1 MHMPK
6 DIEIEIQ
13 VSVERI
19 EPLLE
24 FLAKNGQFVAEKRQI
39 DEYFT
44 PAHRDFLAVR
54 PAVEWLR
61 LRNSDG
67 VFSFNYK
74 NWHLDEQGK
83 SHFCDEYETKI
94 DNLDQL
100 KKILQVLN
108 FQSRVV
114 VDKSRKTY
122 LYQDYE
128 IAIDK
133 IEGLGDFV
141 EIEYKGAS
149 QDVDPKKITD
159 EMVKFLKDLGCGKIS
174 RNYVG
179 YPFQLMFPDEVDY
192 EIL

>member
-1 MHMPK
+1 MPK

-19 EPLLE
+19 APLLE
-24 FLAKNGQFVAEKRQI
+24 FLAKSGQFVSEKRQI

-44 PAHRDFLAVR
+44 PTHRDFLAVR

-67 VFSFNYK
+67 GFSFNYK

-83 SHFCDEYETKI
+83 SHYCDEYETKI
-94 DNLDQL
+94 DDIDQL
-100 KKILQVLN
+100 RKILQVLN

-114 VDKSRKTY
+114 VDKLRKIY

-149 QDVDPKKITD
+149 QDVDPKIITN
-159 EMVKFLKDLGCGKIS
+159 EMVKFLKDLDCGKIS

-179 YPFQLMFPDEVDY
+179 YPFQLLFPDEVKY
-192 EIL
+192 ETL

>member
-1 MHMPK
+1 MPK

>member
-1 MHMPK
+1 MPK

-13 VSVERI
+13 VNVEKI

-24 FLAKNGQFVAEKRQI
+24 FLTKSGQFVGEKHQV

-44 PAHRDFLAVR
+44 PTHRDFLAVR

-67 VFSFNYK
+67 IFYFNYK

-83 SHFCDEYETKI
+83 SHYCDEYETKI
-94 DNLDQL
+94 DDTDQL

-108 FQSRVV
+108 FQSLVK
-114 VDKSRKTY
+114 VDKSRKIY

-128 IAIDK
+128 VAIDK
-133 IEGLGDFV
+133 VAGLSDFV

-149 QDVDPKKITD
+149 PAVDPKMITN
-159 EMVKFLKDLGCGKIS
+159 EMVKFLKDLGCGEIK
-174 RNYVG
+174 RNYSG
-179 YPFQLMFPDEVDY
+179 YPFILLCPDEVQY
-192 EIL
+192 ETL